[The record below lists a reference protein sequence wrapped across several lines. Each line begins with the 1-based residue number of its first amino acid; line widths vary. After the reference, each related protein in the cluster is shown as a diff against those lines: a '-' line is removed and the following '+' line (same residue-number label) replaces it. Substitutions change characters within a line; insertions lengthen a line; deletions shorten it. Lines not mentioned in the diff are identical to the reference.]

1 VKYLGPE
8 PSGIQRRFC
17 ILVFLTVV
25 GFTLHAVAGTGQLVV
40 SPSTAINFGTVPVGS
55 SQSQSVTLT
64 NSGGPKITVTQA
76 NLSGTGFTLGGLN
89 YPLTLAGGQSVTC
102 WITFSPTSA
111 GIDSGTVSIAFTTQ
125 SNGKKTYSLSSSSSV
140 TVTMSG
146 TAVSSG
152 QLGASPA
159 SLSFSN
165 VQVGSSQTLT
175 EVLTNSGGGSVTIS
189 GANVTGSGFSTGGLT
204 LPFTLAV
211 GQSVLFNVTFYPS
224 SAGSVTGNLA
234 ISSNASNPT
243 LNVSLSGTAATP
255 GQLSANPTSLNFG
268 TVATG
273 SSSTLAERLTNSG
286 ASTLTISQIAPSGTG
301 FSISGV
307 NPPVTLSPAQSV
319 TFNVTFTPQVGG
331 SFSGNLA
338 ISSNGSNPNLS
349 IPLAGTASVPGQ
361 LAITPSS
368 IDFGNVVVGTTK
380 SQAATL
386 TASNGPVTV
395 SSATVTQSEFSL
407 SGVTLPVT
415 VPAGNSLSFSVVFS
429 PQATGT
435 ASGNV
440 TFVSNASNTP
450 TGQSVTGSG
459 TSAPQ
464 HSVSLT
470 WNASTSSNVVGY
482 NIYRATVSG
491 GPYTRINSALDTSTS
506 DTDSTVQGGQI
517 FYYVV
522 TAVDSNGAESAYS
535 NQTTATIPYP

>member
-1 VKYLGPE
+1 MLPA
-8 PSGIQRRFC
+8 
-17 ILVFLTVV
+17 
-25 GFTLHAVAGTGQLVV
+25 FTLHAVAGSSQLVV
-40 SPSTAINFGTVPVGS
+40 SPSSINFGSVSVGT

-76 NLSGTGFTLGGLN
+76 NLSGTGFTLGGMN

-102 WITFSPTSA
+102 LITFSPTSA
-111 GIDSGTVSIAFTTQ
+111 GIDNGTVSIAFTTQ
-125 SNGKKTYSLSSSSSV
+125 SSGKKTYSSSSSSSV

-152 QLGASPA
+152 QLGSSPT

-175 EVLTNSGGGSVTIS
+175 EILSNSGGGSVTIS
-189 GANVTGSGFSTGGLT
+189 AANVTGSGFSTSGLT

-211 GQSVLFNVTFYPS
+211 GQSVLFNVSFSPG

-243 LNVSLSGTAATP
+243 LNVPLSGTTVTP

-273 SSSTLAERLTNSG
+273 SSSTLAETLTNSG
-286 ASTLTISQIAPSGTG
+286 GSTLTISQIVPSGTG

-307 NPPVTLSPAQSV
+307 NPPVTLYPAQSV
-319 TFNVTFTPQVGG
+319 TFNVTFAPQVGG
-331 SFSGNLA
+331 SVSGNLA

-349 IPLAGTASVPGQ
+349 VLLTGTGTVPGQ

-368 IDFGNVVVGTTK
+368 IDFGSVVVGTSK
-380 SQAATL
+380 SQAATF

-407 SGVTLPVT
+407 SGLTLPVT
-415 VPAGNSLSFSVVFS
+415 IPAGNSLSFSVIFS
-429 PQATGT
+429 PQASGT
-435 ASGNV
+435 ASGN
-440 TFVSNASNTP
+440 FNFLSNASNTP
-450 TGQSVTGSG
+450 TVQSVTGSG
-459 TSAPQ
+459 TAAPQ

-470 WNASTSSNVVGY
+470 WNASTSGNVVGY
-482 NIYRATVSG
+482 NIYRGTVSG
-491 GPYTRINSALDTSTS
+491 GPYTQINTALDTSTS
-506 DTDSTVQGGQI
+506 DTDNTVQGGQTY
-517 FYYVV
+517 YYVV
-522 TAVDSNGAESAYS
+522 TAVDSTGAQSAYS
-535 NQTTATIPYP
+535 NQTTAVIPYP

>member
-1 VKYLGPE
+1 M
-8 PSGIQRRFC
+8 
-17 ILVFLTVV
+17 LT
-25 GFTLHAVAGTGQLVV
+25 FSLHAAAGTGQLVV
-40 SPSTAINFGTVPVGS
+40 SPSTINFGTVSVGS

-111 GIDSGTVSIAFTTQ
+111 GIDNGTVSITFTTQ
-125 SNGKKTYSLSSSSSV
+125 SNGKKTYSSSSSSSV
-140 TVTMSG
+140 TVTLSG

-152 QLGASPA
+152 QLGASPS
-159 SLSFSN
+159 SLNFSN
-165 VQVGSSQTLT
+165 VQVGSSQTVT
-175 EVLTNSGGGSVTIS
+175 ETLSNSGGGSVTIS
-189 GANVTGSGFSTGGLT
+189 GANVIGSGFSTSGLT

-211 GQSVLFNVTFYPS
+211 GQSVLLNVTFYAG

-243 LNVSLSGTAATP
+243 LNVPLSGTTVTP
-255 GQLSANPTSLNFG
+255 SQLSANPTSLNFG

-273 SSSTLAERLTNSG
+273 SSRTLAERLTNSG
-286 ASTLTISQIAPSGTG
+286 GSTLTISQIAPSGTG

-307 NPPVTLSPAQSV
+307 NPPVTLYPAQSV
-319 TFNVTFTPQVGG
+319 TFNVTFAPQVGG
-331 SFSGNLA
+331 SVSGNLA

-349 IPLAGTASVPGQ
+349 IPLTGTGSVPGQ
-361 LAITPSS
+361 LAITPST

-380 SQAATL
+380 NQAATL

-407 SGVTLPVT
+407 SGLTLPVT
-415 VPAGNSLSFSVVFS
+415 IPAGNSLSFSVIFS

-435 ASGNV
+435 ASGSFN
-440 TFVSNASNTP
+440 FLSNASNTP
-450 TGQSVTGSG
+450 TAQSVTGSG

-482 NIYRATVSG
+482 NVYRGTVSG
-491 GPYTRINSALDTSTS
+491 GPYTRINSSLETSTS
-506 DTDSTVQGGQI
+506 DTDNTVQGGQTY
-517 FYYVV
+517 YYVV
-522 TAVDSNGAESAYS
+522 TAVDSTGAESVYS
-535 NQTTATIPYP
+535 NQTTAVIPYP